1 MKTHKAILLLDKK
14 ENQANNKDQ
23 VAKPRGNLGIHT
35 YGTRPKWA
43 NVTHGRLTIGRLAV
57 GRLAVRWLLSIPTL
71 LIPLLLISLLLISTL
86 LIPARLLIIWLTANR
101 RTRLWWGIASI
112 LVRPVGVLPL
122 VRIPAHAYIDLSS

>member
-43 NVTHGRLTIGRLAV
+43 NVTHGRSAIGIWRLAIR
-57 GRLAVRWLLSIPTL
+57 GLLSIP
-71 LIPLLLISLLLISTL
+71 TL

-101 RTRLWWGIASI
+101 RTRLWWGIATI
-112 LVRPVGVLPL
+112 LVRLVGVLPL
-122 VRIPAHAYIDLSS
+122 VRIPAHAHIHLSSGKTTFLPVPLRGWGS